1 MLYTF
6 TGSEKK
12 NNKSSYT
19 FIINLLNR
27 ENVCKFILDCLF
39 KKSYIILLHY
49 SCTLLS
55 CNFLYV

>member
-39 KKSYIILLHY
+39 
-49 SCTLLS
+49 
-55 CNFLYV
+55 